1 MDLKYNA
8 DSGKVIDGDVRLE
21 TEEDLDRE
29 IQKTTQ
35 AVTEIQETVKK
46 QRKTVKLL
54 KVAIGGPIEKG
65 VFIGG
70 HTKGDPESL
79 RDMEETLNTNIKWLK
94 THERILE
101 SLFTLKRSR
110 FG

>member
-8 DSGKVIDGDVRLE
+8 DLGKVIDGDVRLE

-54 KVAIGGPIEKG
+54 KVAIGGPIVKG
-65 VFIGG
+65 VFIEG

-79 RDMEETLNTNIKWLK
+79 RGMADTLRINIKWLK
-94 THERILE
+94 DHERILE
-101 SLFTLKRSR
+101 SLLTLKRSR